1 MPIVLEKNDTG
12 FLHEVERRSSTPVS
26 ACLQCHKCS
35 TGCPVSPEAD
45 FMSSQVMRLIGL
57 GEEKQVLESQA
68 IWLCASCETCTT
80 RCPMEIDVAGVMD
93 VLRMLAVEKK
103 ASAPDTRGRIF
114 NEAFLS
120 SVRSHSRVF
129 ELGLMTRYKLRSGDL
144 FADVGKV
151 PKMLLKQKLSLL
163 PHFSGKRK
171 EVQRVFERALE
182 EDKNR

>member
-12 FLHEVERRSSTPVS
+12 FLDEVERRSGTHVS

-35 TGCPVSPEAD
+35 SGCPVGPDAD

-57 GEEKQVLESQA
+57 GEEKPVLESQA
-68 IWLCASCETCTT
+68 IWLCASCEACTT
-80 RCPMEIDVAGVMD
+80 RCPMEIDIAGVMD
-93 VLRMLAVEKK
+93 VLRILAVEKK
-103 ASAPDTRGRIF
+103 ASTPDTRGQVF
-114 NEAFLS
+114 NESFLS

-129 ELGLMTRYKLRSGDL
+129 ELGLMTRFKLRSGDL
-144 FADVGKV
+144 FADIDKV

-171 EVQRVFERALE
+171 EVRKVFERALE